1 MSQRGCLMQAWSRK
15 VNLVNLEL
23 RFFFQV
29 TIIKMEE
36 GKGGEGIC
44 SQCFSVVMVSHG
56 IKLDKGIKRIKW
68 C

>member
-1 MSQRGCLMQAWSRK
+1 MG
-15 VNLVNLEL
+15 
-23 RFFFQV
+23 
-29 TIIKMEE
+29 IINEGEE